1 MQNIFFDRNSL
12 KHCGENVII
21 GSTVRIRYPEL
32 VEIGDNVIIDDFTY
46 ISTSLKIHSFVHIS
60 AGCHLIGGQRSH
72 VTFKDF
78 STLSPNVVLAAGSD
92 DYSSGIATPLV
103 PQEFKGEVVYG
114 EILINSHSIVGANS
128 TVLPNVLFSEGSA
141 LGAQSLLNVSPDS
154 WSIYAGIPAKKIK
167 LRKKEEIKLLEKKFL
182 KEFKNG

>member
-21 GSTVRIRYPEL
+21 GATARIRYPEL

-60 AGCHLIGGQRSH
+60 AGCHLIGGKKSLI
-72 VTFKDF
+72 TFKDF

-103 PQEFKGEVVYG
+103 PKEYKGQAVYG
-114 EILINSHSIVGANS
+114 EILINSHTIVGANS
-128 TVLPNVLFSEGSA
+128 TVLPNVLFSEGSV
-141 LGAQSLLNVSPDS
+141 LGAQSLLNVNPDP
-154 WSIYAGIPAKKIK
+154 WSIYAGIPAKRIK
-167 LRKKEEIKLLEKKFL
+167 SRKKEEIKLLEEKFMKEL
-182 KEFKNG
+182 KDE